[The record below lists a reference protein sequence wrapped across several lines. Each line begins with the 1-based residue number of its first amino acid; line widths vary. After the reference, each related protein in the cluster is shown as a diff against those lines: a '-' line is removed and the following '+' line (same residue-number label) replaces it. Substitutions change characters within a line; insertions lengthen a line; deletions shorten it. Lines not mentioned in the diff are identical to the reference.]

1 MPKGIYLHKKG
12 YKRPP
17 FSKEWKENIA
27 KSSMGNKA
35 HWKGDKAGYWARH
48 RWLDKNIGRPKKC
61 DSCGDTT
68 KSRYEWA
75 NISGNYYRDPNDYIR
90 LCKKCHVAYDK
101 GKKSIIGTF
110 NDYNRYSSSARCKKR
125 KMG

>member
-17 FSKEWKENIA
+17 FSKEWKANIA
-27 KSSMGNKA
+27 KGSMGNTS

-48 RWLDKNIGRPKKC
+48 RWLDKHIGRPKKC
-61 DSCGDTT
+61 DHCGDTT

-75 NISGNYYRDPNDYIR
+75 NISGNYLRDPDDYLR
-90 LCKKCHVAYDK
+90 LCKKCHVAFDK
-101 GKKSIIGTF
+101 GKESIIGTF
-110 NDYNRYSSSARCKKR
+110 NDYNRYSSSAKLKR